1 MPLTSTCDQ
10 FRVRVTTWL
19 PARNCARVLAGV
31 ATTFAGLEP
40 FAWIEAASRV
50 SSMYER
56 PSWVT
61 VGRGGTAQP
70 AEASRSTI
78 RAPVRNLA
86 LIGSQF

>member
-1 MPLTSTCDQ
+1 
-10 FRVRVTTWL
+10 
-19 PARNCARVLAGV
+19 VLAGV

-40 FAWIEAASRV
+40 FVWIEAASRV
-50 SSMYER
+50 SSTYKR

-70 AEASRSTI
+70 VEASRSTI
-78 RAPVRNLA
+78 RVPASNLA